1 MLAPKEFKD
10 VHPLGKAPI
19 LTVEVDGMPKPL
31 VLAESGLIVEYL
43 IDHFAPSLTP
53 RRYPEGQEG
62 QIGRETEEWLRYR
75 YYMHYSEGSI
85 MVYILVTVLV
95 ESRNLNL
102 YKLGH
107 V

>member
-1 MLAPKEFKD
+1 MRAPNEFKD

-19 LTVEVDGMPKPL
+19 LTVEAEGMPKPL

-43 IDHFAPSLTP
+43 VDHFGRDLVP

-62 QIGRETEEWLRYR
+62 QIGRETEEWLRNR
-75 YYMHYSEGSI
+75 YYMHYSEGTI

-95 ESRNLNL
+95 ESKNP
-102 YKLGH
+102 KLL
-107 V
+107 